1 MSASIRQRKAL
12 HLVTDTRTAGQ
23 RRATERD
30 WSSTPAEPV
39 VKIYKPEADDL
50 RAINRL
56 IGILILALFAGAAW
70 AWFTQTGQ
78 LLLEVVRSAK

>member
-1 MSASIRQRKAL
+1 MTASIRQRKAL
-12 HLVTDTRTAGQ
+12 HLVTENRTAGQ
-23 RRATERD
+23 RRATERE

-39 VKIYKPEADDL
+39 VQLYKPQTDDL

-56 IGILILALFAGAAW
+56 IGALILVLFVGAAW

-78 LLLEVVRSAK
+78 LLLEVIRSAK